1 MLHAYLLDK
10 NMFIAKTEP
19 YNGGLVVLSPPV
31 HPIGK
36 V

>member
-10 NMFIAKTEP
+10 NMFIGKTEP
-19 YNGGLVVLSPPV
+19 CNGGLAVLSPPV